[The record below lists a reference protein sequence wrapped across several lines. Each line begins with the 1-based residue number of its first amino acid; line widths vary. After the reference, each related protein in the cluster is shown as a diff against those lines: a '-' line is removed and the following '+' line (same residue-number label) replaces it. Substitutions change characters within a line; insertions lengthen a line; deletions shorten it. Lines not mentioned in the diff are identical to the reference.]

1 MARAFSGLA
10 FALGKASLQTAV
22 APDEKEWGLGSN
34 TSMVGLLAAALA
46 LGGTAPGRSGKVVP
60 RASAPED
67 MATKVLK
74 VHNRYR
80 ASVGAKPLQW
90 NPQLAVAAGS
100 YGPAL
105 AAIGKLVHSARDG
118 RRGQSENLWMGTS
131 GKYTIEAMI
140 EYWADERRMM
150 RAGVFPNVSTT
161 RDWLDVSHYTQMI
174 WPDTTHVGCHLQRA
188 RIYDILICRYS
199 PKGNQDGRVVGR

>member
-1 MARAFSGLA
+1 MG
-10 FALGKASLQTAV
+10 SLIRT
-22 APDEKEWGLGSN
+22 
-34 TSMVGLLAAALA
+34 VGLLATALA
-46 LGGTAPGRSGKVVP
+46 LGGAAPGRPSKSLH

-67 MATKVLK
+67 MPTKILK

-80 ASVGAKPLQW
+80 ASVGARPLQW
-90 NPQLAVAAGS
+90 SPQLAVAAGS

-118 RRGQSENLWMGTS
+118 RRGQSENLWMGSS
-131 GKYTIEAMI
+131 GKYPVEAMV

-150 RAGVFPNVSTT
+150 RAGVFPDVSTT